1 MKERHMHRIHRAV
14 AITGAFALAAS
25 LLVACAGNSS
35 SPATASAASAK
46 VDLAAAGCPA
56 TIVIQTDWNPESE
69 HGHLYEMLGKDA
81 VINSDKK
88 SVSGTL
94 ELDGKSTGVNVEIRA
109 GGPAIGF
116 SGVAAQMYTDT
127 SITMGYITTDDQ
139 IANSAKTPTKSFF
152 APLDESPIMVMW
164 DPSTYP
170 NVKTIKEL
178 GVALGKK
185 GGVWRYFAGSAYIDY
200 LTDAGY
206 MTKAEQDSSYK
217 GTPADFVAAGGKD
230 VQQGFASAEPYIY
243 QHEVPAWSKKVDYAL
258 VSSTGWDP
266 YQSSMAVRTADFKT
280 LTPCLKALT
289 PVLQQ
294 EEVNYFADPKAAD
307 ALIQT
312 LVTDYNTGWVY
323 SPGVADYSRKTMIND
338 KLVGNGTNSTIG
350 DFDKA
355 RMDKFFTTASGIYT
369 KLGTPIDPKLKATDL
384 YTNEFIDT
392 SIGLK

>member
-1 MKERHMHRIHRAV
+1 MKERHMHKIHRAV
-14 AITGAFALAAS
+14 AIASALALTAGLAACSGTAS
-25 LLVACAGNSS
+25 TGTS
-35 SPATASAASAK
+35 ASAASGK
-46 VDLAAAGCPA
+46 VDLAAAGCPS

-81 VINSDKK
+81 VIDSDKK

-94 ELDGKSTGVNVEIRA
+94 ELDGKSTGVKVEIRA
-109 GGPAIGF
+109 GGPAIGY
-116 SGVAAQMYTDT
+116 SGVAQQMYTDT
-127 SITMGYITTDDQ
+127 SITMGYLTTDDQ

-164 DPSTYP
+164 DPKTYP
-170 NVKTIKEL
+170 DVKTIKEL
-178 GVALGKK
+178 GKALTKT

-206 MTKAEQDSSYK
+206 MTKAEQDSSYD
-217 GTPADFVAAGGKD
+217 GTPANFVAAGGKD

-243 QHEVPAWSKKVDYAL
+243 ENEVPNWDKKVDYAL

-266 YQSSMAVRTADFKT
+266 YQSSMGVRTADFKK

-294 EEVNYFADPKAAD
+294 EEVDYFANPKAAD

-312 LVTDYNTGWVY
+312 LVKDYNTGWVY
-323 SPGVADYSRKTMIND
+323 SPGVANYSRKTMIDD
-338 KLVGNGTNSTIG
+338 KLVSNGTAGYIG
-350 DFDKA
+350 AFDKT
-355 RMDKFFTTASGIYT
+355 RMEKFFTTASGIFT
-369 KLGTPIDPKLKATDL
+369 KLGTAIDPKLTADDL
-384 YTNEFIDT
+384 YTNEFLDS
-392 SIGLK
+392 SIKLK

>member
-1 MKERHMHRIHRAV
+1 MHKSHRRIVAMAGTIAV
-14 AITGAFALAAS
+14 AAS
-25 LLVACAGNSS
+25 LAACASTPSS
-35 SPATASAASAK
+35 GTSASAASAT

-81 VINSDKK
+81 VIDADKK

-94 ELDGKSTGVNVEIRA
+94 ELGGKSTGVKVEIRA

-116 SGVAAQMYTDT
+116 TGVAAQMYTDT
-127 SITMGYITTDDQ
+127 SITMGYVTTDDQ
-139 IANSAKTPTKSFF
+139 IANSAKTPTKAFF

-164 DPSTYP
+164 DPKTYP
-170 NVKTIKEL
+170 DVKTVKD
-178 GVALGKK
+178 LGKALTK
-185 GGVWRYFAGSAYIDY
+185 TGGVWRYFSGSAYIDY

-206 MTKAEQDSSYK
+206 MTKAEQDSSYD
-217 GTPADFVAAGGKD
+217 GTPANFVAAAGKD

-243 QHEVPAWSKKVDYAL
+243 EHEVPAWNKPVKYAL
-258 VSSTGWDP
+258 ISSTGWDP
-266 YQSSMAVRTADFKT
+266 YQSSMAVRTADFTK

-294 EEVNYFADPKAAD
+294 EEVDYFANPKAAD
-307 ALIQT
+307 ALIQK
-312 LVTDYNTGWVY
+312 LVAAYNTGWTY
-323 SPGVADYSRKTMIND
+323 SPGVADYSRKTMIAD
-338 KLVGNGTNSTIG
+338 KLVSNGTNSTLG

-355 RMDKFFTTASGIYT
+355 RMDKFFTAASAIYT
-369 KLGTPIDPKLKATDL
+369 KLGTNIDPKLKADDL
-384 YTNEFIDT
+384 YTNEFIDS

>member
-1 MKERHMHRIHRAV
+1 MHKIRRAV
-14 AITGAFALAAS
+14 AVTAALALAAS
-25 LLVACAGNSS
+25 LAACAGTTT
-35 SPATASAASAK
+35 AGTTASAASAT
-46 VDLAAAGCPA
+46 VDLSKVCPA
-56 TIVIQTDWNPESE
+56 TVVIQTDWNPESE

-81 VINSDKK
+81 VIDSNKK

-94 ELDGKSTGVNVEIRA
+94 ELKGKSTGIKVEVRA
-109 GGPAIGF
+109 GGPAIGY

-164 DPSTYP
+164 DPKTYP
-170 NVKTIKEL
+170 DVKTIKQL
-178 GVALGKK
+178 GVALAKT
-185 GGVWRYFAGSAYIDY
+185 GGVWRFFAGSAYIDY

-206 MTKAEQDSSYK
+206 MTKAEQDSSYD
-217 GTPADFVAAGGKD
+217 GTPANFVAAGGKD

-243 QHEVPAWSKKVDYAL
+243 EHEVPAWNKKVDYAL

-266 YQSSMAVRTADFKT
+266 YQSSMAVRTADFTK

-294 EEVNYFADPKAAD
+294 EEVDYFADPTAAD

-312 LVTDYNTGWVY
+312 LVKDYNTGWVY
-323 SPGVADYSRKTMIND
+323 SPGVADYSRKTMIDD
-338 KLVGNGTNSTIG
+338 KLVSNGTNSTIG

-355 RMDKFFTTASGIYT
+355 RMDKFFATASAIYT
-369 KLGTPIDPKLKATDL
+369 KLGTAIDPKLKASDL

>member
-1 MKERHMHRIHRAV
+1 MHKIHRVVAV
-14 AITGAFALAAS
+14 TAALALAAS
-25 LLVACAGNSS
+25 LAACAGTTSAS
-35 SPATASAASAK
+35 TSASAASAT
-46 VDLAAAGCPA
+46 VDLAKAGCPA

-69 HGHLYEMLGKDA
+69 HGHLYEMLGSDA

-94 ELDGKSTGVNVEIRA
+94 ELKGKSTGVKVEIRA
-109 GGPAIGF
+109 GGPAVGYN
-116 SGVAAQMYTDT
+116 SPATQMYTDPT
-127 SITMGYITTDDQ
+127 ITMAYVTTDDQ
-139 IANSAKTPTKSFF
+139 IANSAKTPTKAFF

-164 DPSTYP
+164 DPTTYP
-170 NVKTIKEL
+170 DVKTIKEL
-178 GVALGKK
+178 GVALAKK

-206 MTKAEQDSSYK
+206 MTKAEQDSSYD
-217 GTPADFVAAGGKD
+217 GTPANFVAAGGKD

-243 QHEVPAWSKKVDYAL
+243 QHEVPAWNKPVKYAL

-266 YQSSMAVRTADFKT
+266 YQSEMAVRTADFTK

-294 EEVNYFADPKAAD
+294 EEVDFFANPKPAND
-307 ALIQT
+307 LILK
-312 LVTDYNTGWVY
+312 LVTAYNTGWTY
-323 SPGVADYSRKTMIND
+323 SQGVADYAAKTMIDD
-338 KLVGNGTNSTIG
+338 KIVGNGTNSTIG

-355 RMDKFFTTASGIYT
+355 RMDKFFTTASAIYT
-369 KLGTPIDPKLKATDL
+369 KLGTAIDPKLTASDL
-384 YTNEFIDT
+384 YTNEFIDP

>member
-1 MKERHMHRIHRAV
+1 MHKIQRVVAV
-14 AITGAFALAAS
+14 ATALALAGT
-25 LLVACAGNSS
+25 LAACSGTT
-35 SPATASAASAK
+35 SPSTTASAASAS

-81 VINSDKK
+81 VIDSNKK

-94 ELDGKSTGVNVEIRA
+94 QLDGKSTGVKVEIRA
-109 GGPAIGF
+109 GGPAIGYT
-116 SGVAAQMYTDT
+116 GVAAQMYTDT

-139 IANSAKTPTKSFF
+139 IANSKKTPTKAFF

-164 DPSTYP
+164 DPTTYP
-170 NVKTIKEL
+170 DVKTIKEL
-178 GVALGKK
+178 GQALTKT

-200 LTDAGY
+200 LTNAGY
-206 MTKAEQDSSYK
+206 MTKAEQDSSYD
-217 GTPADFVAAGGKD
+217 GTPANFVAAGGKD

-243 QHEVPAWSKKVDYAL
+243 AHEVPAWNKPVKYAL

-266 YQSSMAVRTADFKT
+266 YQSEMAVRTADFTK

-294 EEVNYFADPKAAD
+294 EEVNYFANPTAAN

-312 LVTDYNTGWVY
+312 LVKDYNTGWVY
-323 SPGVADYSRKTMIND
+323 SPGVADYSVKTMID
-338 KLVGNGTNSTIG
+338 QKLVSNGTNNTIG

-355 RMDKFFTTASGIYT
+355 RMDKFFATASAIYT
-369 KLGTPIDPKLKATDL
+369 KLGTAIDPKVKASDL

>member
-1 MKERHMHRIHRAV
+1 MHKIHRVVAV
-14 AITGAFALAAS
+14 TAALALAAS
-25 LLVACAGNSS
+25 LAACSGTASS
-35 SPATASAASAK
+35 GTSASAASAT
-46 VDLAAAGCPA
+46 VDLAKAGCPA

-69 HGHLYEMLGKDA
+69 HGHLYEMLGSDA

-94 ELDGKSTGVNVEIRA
+94 ELKGKSTGVKVEIRA
-109 GGPAIGF
+109 GGPAVGYN
-116 SGVAAQMYTDT
+116 SPATQMYTDPT
-127 SITMGYITTDDQ
+127 ITMAYVTTDDQ
-139 IANSAKTPTKSFF
+139 IANSAKTPTKAFF

-164 DPSTYP
+164 DPTTYP
-170 NVKTIKEL
+170 KVKTIKEL
-178 GVALGKK
+178 GQALTKT

-206 MTKAEQDSSYK
+206 MTKAEQDSSYD
-217 GTPADFVAAGGKD
+217 GTPANFVAAGGKD

-243 QHEVPAWSKKVDYAL
+243 QHEVPAWNKPVKYAL

-266 YQSSMAVRTADFKT
+266 YQSEMAVRTADFTK
-280 LTPCLKALT
+280 LSPCLKALT

-294 EEVNYFADPKAAD
+294 EEVDFFANPKAAN
-307 ALIQT
+307 ALILK
-312 LVTDYNTGWVY
+312 LVAAYNTGWTY
-323 SPGVADYSRKTMIND
+323 SAGVAAYAAKTMIDD
-338 KLVGNGTNSTIG
+338 KLVGNGPNSTIG

-355 RMDKFFTTASGIYT
+355 RMDKFFTTASAIYT
-369 KLGTPIDPKLKATDL
+369 KLGTAIDPKLTADDL

>member
-1 MKERHMHRIHRAV
+1 MHKIQRVLAV
-14 AITGAFALAAS
+14 ASALALAAS
-25 LLVACAGNSS
+25 LAACAGTTTSGTS
-35 SPATASAASAK
+35 ASAASAK

-81 VINSDKK
+81 VIDADKK

-94 ELDGKSTGVNVEIRA
+94 ELAGKSTGVKVEIRA

-116 SGVAAQMYTDT
+116 NGVGAQMYTDT

-139 IANSAKTPTKSFF
+139 IANSAKTPTKAFF

-164 DPSTYP
+164 DPKTYP
-170 NVKTIKEL
+170 DVKTIKQL
-178 GVALGKK
+178 GVALGKN
-185 GGVWRYFAGSAYIDY
+185 GGVWRFFAGSAYIDY
-200 LTDAGY
+200 LTDAGF
-206 MTKAEQDSSYK
+206 MTKAEQDSSYD
-217 GTPADFVAAGGKD
+217 GTPANFVAAGGKD

-243 QHEVPAWSKKVDYAL
+243 ENEVPAWNKKVDYAL

-266 YQSSMAVRTADFKT
+266 YQSSMAVRTADFKK

-294 EEVNYFADPKAAD
+294 EEVDYFADPTAAD
-307 ALIQT
+307 ALIQD
-312 LVTDYNTGWVY
+312 LVSKYNTGWVY
-323 SPGVADYSRKTMIND
+323 SPGVADYSRKTMIDD
-338 KLVGNGTNSTIG
+338 KLVSNGTNSTIG

-369 KLGTPIDPKLKATDL
+369 KLGTAIDAKLTADDL

>member
-1 MKERHMHRIHRAV
+1 MHKIHRLVAVVGAV
-14 AITGAFALAAS
+14 ALTATLAACS
-25 LLVACAGNSS
+25 GTSS
-35 SPATASAASAK
+35 TGPSASAASAT
-46 VDLAAAGCPA
+46 VDLAAAGCPS

-69 HGHLYEMLGKDA
+69 HGHLYQMLGKDA
-81 VINSDKK
+81 VIDSEKK

-94 ELDGKSTGVNVEIRA
+94 ELDGKSTGVKVEIRA
-109 GGPAIGF
+109 GGPAIGY
-116 SGVAAQMYTDT
+116 SGVGAQMYTDT

-139 IANSAKTPTKSFF
+139 IANSAKTPTKAFF

-164 DPSTYP
+164 DPKTYP
-170 NVKTIKEL
+170 DVTTIKEL
-178 GVALGKK
+178 GQALTKT
-185 GGVWRYFAGSAYIDY
+185 GGVWRFFSGSAYIDY
-200 LTDAGY
+200 LTDAGF
-206 MTKAEQDSSYK
+206 MTKAEQDSSYD
-217 GTPADFVAAGGKD
+217 GTPANFVAAGGKD

-243 QHEVPAWSKKVDYAL
+243 EHEVPAWNKPVKYAL

-266 YQSSMAVRTADFKT
+266 YQSEMAVRTADFEK

-294 EEVNYFADPKAAD
+294 EEVDYFADPKAAD

-312 LVTDYNTGWVY
+312 LVKDYNTGWVY
-323 SPGVADYSRKTMIND
+323 SPGVADYSRKTMISD

-355 RMDKFFTTASGIYT
+355 RMDKFFTTASAIYT
-369 KLGTPIDPKLKATDL
+369 KLGTAIDPKLTADDL

>member
-1 MKERHMHRIHRAV
+1 MHKIHRLVAVVGAV
-14 AITGAFALAAS
+14 ALTATLAACS
-25 LLVACAGNSS
+25 GTSS
-35 SPATASAASAK
+35 TGPSASAASAT
-46 VDLAAAGCPA
+46 VDLAAAGCPS

-69 HGHLYEMLGKDA
+69 HGHLYQMLGKDA
-81 VINSDKK
+81 VIDSNKK

-94 ELDGKSTGVNVEIRA
+94 ELDGKSTGVKVEIRA
-109 GGPAIGF
+109 GGPAIGY

-139 IANSAKTPTKSFF
+139 IANSAKTPTKAFF

-164 DPSTYP
+164 DPKTYP
-170 NVKTIKEL
+170 DVTTIKEL
-178 GVALGKK
+178 GQALTKT
-185 GGVWRYFAGSAYIDY
+185 GGVWRFFSGSAYIDY
-200 LTDAGY
+200 LTDAGF
-206 MTKAEQDSSYK
+206 MTKAEQDSSYD
-217 GTPADFVAAGGKD
+217 GTPANFVAAGGKD

-243 QHEVPAWSKKVDYAL
+243 EHEVPAWNKPVKYAL

-266 YQSSMAVRTADFKT
+266 YQSEMAVRTADFEK

-312 LVTDYNTGWVY
+312 LVKEYNTGWVY
-323 SPGVADYSRKTMIND
+323 SPGVADYSRKTMIAD
-338 KLVGNGTNSTIG
+338 KLVSNGTNSTIG

-355 RMDKFFTTASGIYT
+355 RMDKFFTTASAIYT
-369 KLGTPIDPKLKATDL
+369 KLGTAIDPKLKADDL

>member
-1 MKERHMHRIHRAV
+1 MHKIHRVV

-25 LLVACAGNSS
+25 LLAACSS
-35 SPATASAASAK
+35 TPAATTTASAASAS
-46 VDLAAAGCPA
+46 VDLAAAGCPS

-69 HGHLYEMLGKDA
+69 HGHLYEMLGADA

-94 ELDGKSTGVNVEIRA
+94 ELNGKSTGVKVEIRA

-116 SGVAAQMYTDT
+116 NGVGAQMYTDT

-164 DPSTYP
+164 DPKTYP
-170 NVKTIKEL
+170 DVKTIKQL
-178 GVALGKK
+178 GVALGKT
-185 GGVWRYFAGSAYIDY
+185 GGVWRFFAGSAYIDY

-206 MTKAEQDSSYK
+206 MTKAEQDSSYD
-217 GTPADFVAAGGKD
+217 GTPANFVAAGGKD

-243 QHEVPAWSKKVDYAL
+243 ENEVPAWNKKVDYAL

-266 YQSSMAVRTADFKT
+266 YQSSMAVRTADFTK

-312 LVTDYNTGWVY
+312 LVQDYNTGWVY
-323 SPGVADYSRKTMIND
+323 SPGVADYARKTMIAD
-338 KLVGNGTNSTIG
+338 KLVANGTDGAIG
-350 DFDKA
+350 SFDKA
-355 RMDKFFTTASGIYT
+355 RMDKFFTTASAIYT
-369 KLGTPIDPKLKATDL
+369 KLGTAIDTKLTASDL

-392 SIGLK
+392 SIALK

>member
-1 MKERHMHRIHRAV
+1 MHKIHRAV
-14 AITGAFALAAS
+14 AVTAALALAAS
-25 LLVACAGNSS
+25 LAGCAGTTTAGTS
-35 SPATASAASAK
+35 ASAASAT
-46 VDLAAAGCPA
+46 VDLSKVCPA
-56 TIVIQTDWNPESE
+56 TVVIQTDWNPESE

-81 VINSDKK
+81 VIDSDKK

-94 ELDGKSTGVNVEIRA
+94 ELKGKSTGIKVEVRA
-109 GGPAIGF
+109 GGPAIGY

-164 DPSTYP
+164 DPKTYP
-170 NVKTIKEL
+170 DVKTIKD
-178 GVALGKK
+178 LGKALTK
-185 GGVWRYFAGSAYIDY
+185 TGGVWRFFAGSAYIDY

-243 QHEVPAWSKKVDYAL
+243 EHEVPEWNKKVDYAL

-266 YQSSMAVRTADFKT
+266 YQSSMAVRTADFTK

-294 EEVNYFADPKAAD
+294 EEVDYFADPTAAD
-307 ALIQT
+307 SLIQT
-312 LVTDYNTGWVY
+312 LVKDYNTGWVY
-323 SPGVADYSRKTMIND
+323 SPGVADYSRKTMID
-338 KLVGNGTNSTIG
+338 QKLVSNGTNSTIG

-355 RMDKFFTTASGIYT
+355 RMDKFFATASAIYT
-369 KLGTPIDPKLKATDL
+369 KLGTAIDPKLKASDL
-384 YTNEFIDT
+384 YTDEFIDT